1 MLFRIL
7 LSGCLGAIFTFSF
20 AFAQSMDD
28 LALLT
33 EQYPPFNFKKDG
45 QLQGISIDLLELML
59 KKAGSQLTR
68 KDIQLLPWARAY
80 KKTMENKNTV
90 LFVTTRT
97 KERENL
103 FKWVGPITDTSIVL
117 IAKKG
122 DDIHINSLEEIKKYK
137 IGVISEDV
145 GEQLLVKDGIK
156 DNLERVSKTI
166 LNIKKLNAG
175 RIDAI
180 AYAEKVA
187 KWEIKANGFNPGD
200 YETVYVLKKGQVY
213 YALHKDTPDSVVE
226 KLQSAL
232 GEIKREGKL
241 QSILDKY
248 TK

>member
-7 LSGCLGAIFTFSF
+7 LSVCLGAIFTFSV

-103 FKWVGPITDTSIVL
+103 FKWVGPITDTSIML

-175 RIDAI
+175 RIDAL
-180 AYAEKVA
+180 A
-187 KWEIKANGFNPGD
+187 
-200 YETVYVLKKGQVY
+200 LVY
-213 YALHKDTPDSVVE
+213 YVQVRYP
-226 KLQSAL
+226 
-232 GEIKREGKL
+232 G
-241 QSILDKY
+241 
-248 TK
+248 